1 VHSVRVECV
10 ARKQEDRFRRLCS
23 EAMRSLDFH

>member
-1 VHSVRVECV
+1 VRVECI
-10 ARKQEDRFRRLCS
+10 ARKQEDRFRRLCE